1 MHLKCFSDQLNYFWI
16 IVLDFA
22 PKSTTNPETPSI
34 ERILSSM
41 LLVPDLFSASDYGY
55 TSTAKLNIYDNTT
68 ILGHIGHLKCC
79 DMLSILD
86 KSIWLVQWSSDSQ
99 KTPMPSGPSA
109 GRNLKTLLCN
119 INQ

>member
-34 ERILSSM
+34 EWILSSM
-41 LLVPDLFSASDYGY
+41 LLVADLFSASDYGY

-68 ILGHIGHLKCC
+68 ILGHIGHLRNVVTCC
-79 DMLSILD
+79 PYLTSPYG
-86 KSIWLVQWSSDSQ
+86 WSSGHATD
-99 KTPMPSGPSA
+99 
-109 GRNLKTLLCN
+109 
-119 INQ
+119 